1 MDYKMAGQS
10 FAINGCGFRDN
21 IKCEAGMVDPD
32 SAAQS
37 IVLQELSPY
46 PEEWII

>member
-1 MDYKMAGQS
+1 MDYKTAGRS

-21 IKCEAGMVDPD
+21 TKCDAGMVDPD

-37 IVLQELSPY
+37 ISLQELSPH